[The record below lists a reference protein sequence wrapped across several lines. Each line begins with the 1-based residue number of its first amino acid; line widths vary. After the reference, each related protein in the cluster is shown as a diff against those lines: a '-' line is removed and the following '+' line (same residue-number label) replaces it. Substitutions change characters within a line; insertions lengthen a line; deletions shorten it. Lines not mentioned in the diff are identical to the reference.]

1 MVDRL
6 RRTLP
11 FVNRI
16 AGALLVLVGLYVAYY
31 GGYEVR
37 LFGAD
42 DNPRDAVITEAGR
55 LQGAVAGW
63 VHQHGVWP
71 WVIAA
76 LALAAVVIG
85 GAWRRRAHARAI
97 GLAAT

>member
-42 DNPRDAVITEAGR
+42 GNPRDAVITAAGR

-85 GAWRRRAHARAI
+85 GAWRRRAHR
-97 GLAAT
+97 